1 MRKLAIAILVLLLAI
16 GLWAQSPAPPD
27 DAAQLRQELE
37 QMKKTITALEQRLA
51 AQEKAQEK
59 AQQNALAPAKE
70 TVSVTDLQA
79 ELRDVKEQMNETQRK
94 TLLDRVQW
102 SGDYRFQAHTLRANI
117 PAHYDGMQ
125 LQSYMVK
132 AMWLAAPVSM
142 GGPQGM
148 PWGA

>member
-16 GLWAQSPAPPD
+16 GLWAQTPAPPD
-27 DAAQLRQELE
+27 DSAQLRQELA
-37 QMKKTITALEQRLA
+37 QMKKTIAALEQRLA
-51 AQEKAQEK
+51 AQEKV
-59 AQQNALAPAKE
+59 QQNAVVPAKD
-70 TVSVTDLQA
+70 TVATTELQ
-79 ELRDVKEQMNETQRK
+79 DVKEQVNETQGR
-94 TLLDRVQW
+94 TLLDRIQW

-117 PAHYDGMQ
+117 PAHFDGMQ

-148 PWGA
+148 PWGVNG